1 MFLTKKLRYQ
11 HNFKQKIVEKLGALL
26 NNGSGSAKHFRD
38 LDTVRSR
45 KTFSGFGYGPEPQ
58 NIFGIWIWSGS
69 AKHFRD
75 LDMVRSRN
83 AYNKHTQKNIKQQC

>member
-38 LDTVRSR
+38 LD
-45 KTFSGFGYGPEPQ
+45 
-58 NIFGIWIWSGS
+58 
-69 AKHFRD
+69 
-75 LDMVRSRN
+75 MVRSRN